1 MTITEK
7 KKILLEQIKE
17 ARNKFKIDFNSGI
30 ITEEEIMGLLKVKGD
45 YGFKQKDRFHTYKSS
60 ALRSIFNSPFILCD
74 QDDLSIIMKKF
85 LPFLINARYD
95 MEIEELDNQL
105 ELNYISNDE
114 YIEKKKLLKF
124 CYYESSIDGKSILK
138 TGHVNNVLD
147 NKIRI
152 K

>member
-7 KKILLEQIKE
+7 KNILLERIQE
-17 ARNKFKIDFNSGI
+17 QRNIFKMDFHNGL
-30 ITEEEIMGLLKVKGD
+30 ITEEEIMKLLYVKGD
-45 YGFKQKDRFHTYKSS
+45 YGFKYKDRLHTYKSNV
-60 ALRSIFNSPFILCD
+60 LRNIFNSPFILCD
-74 QDDLSIIMKKF
+74 QDELSITMKKF

-105 ELNYISNDE
+105 GLNYISNDE
-114 YIEKKKLLKF
+114 YFERKKLLKF

-138 TGHVNNVLD
+138 TGHVKNVLD
-147 NKIRI
+147 NKIRV

>member
-7 KKILLEQIKE
+7 KENLLVQIKE
-17 ARNKFKIDFNSGI
+17 ARSKFKIDFNNGI
-30 ITEEEIMGLLKVKGD
+30 ITEDDIKGLLRVNGNF
-45 YGFKQKDRFHTYKSS
+45 GFKYKDRLHTYKSS
-60 ALRSIFNSPFILCD
+60 VLRSIFNSPFILCD
-74 QDDLSIIMKKF
+74 QEDLSFVLKKT
-85 LPFLINARYD
+85 LPFLLGARYD
-95 MEIEELDNQL
+95 MEIEELNNQL
-105 ELNYISNDE
+105 RLNYITQDE
-114 YIEKKKLLKF
+114 YNEQEKLLKF